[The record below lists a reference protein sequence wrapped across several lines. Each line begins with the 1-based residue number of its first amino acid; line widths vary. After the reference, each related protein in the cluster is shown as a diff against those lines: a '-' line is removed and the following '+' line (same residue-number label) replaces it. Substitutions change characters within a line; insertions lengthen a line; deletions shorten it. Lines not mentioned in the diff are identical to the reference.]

1 MEFLHWGVV
10 GLAPGIDNN
19 RPLRAQ
25 LIQMQ
30 ADSLPDA
37 PLDPVS
43 HHGFAECARNG
54 ETDARSAGFG
64 FAHAKSG
71 EERTRKAGSIVVYP
85 PKILGTQ
92 YADTFRKTRDGNY
105 LSSLTVSF
113 LRPCAR
119 RRERTA
125 RPFFVSMRERNP
137 CVFAR

>member
-1 MEFLHWGVV
+1 MEFLHRGVV
-10 GLAPGIDNN
+10 GLAPGIDDDG
-19 RPLRAQ
+19 PLRAQ
-25 LIQMQ
+25 LIEMQ
-30 ADSLPDA
+30 AHGFPDA
-37 PLDPVS
+37 PLDPVA
-43 HHGFAECARNG
+43 HHGFAERTRDG
-54 ETDARSAGFG
+54 ESDLRSAGFG
-64 FAHAKSG
+64 FAYTKRG
-71 EERTRKAGSIVVYP
+71 KQGTGKARSVIVNP

-137 CVFAR
+137 CVLAR